1 MIEDRRSA
9 FVNNVKGWTLPHFEV
24 LYIGN
29 FFSVID
35 GNKTYI
41 DPMMARVDQKLKDLA
56 KNAPDYW
63 DTYAY
68 LMFFKAFFL
77 KLGGDWEEALTYFH
91 EVLSL
96 ESIIERD
103 THLIPQTC
111 YEIGLIH
118 RKNLKEAEAKR
129 WLNKAAKY
137 RDYTTEF
144 LIQWRCG
151 YALSHMK
158 PMEYVIPDK
167 ISHLPL

>member
-1 MIEDRRSA
+1 MIEERSRQFA
-9 FVNNVKGWTLPHFEV
+9 NDIKGWTLPHFEV

-29 FFSVID
+29 FFYVIE
-35 GNKTYI
+35 GNRRYI
-41 DPMMARVDQKLKDLA
+41 DPMLARVNTKFEELA
-56 KNAPDYW
+56 KNDVDYW
-63 DTYAY
+63 DKYAY
-68 LMFFKAFFL
+68 LLFFKAFFL
-77 KLGGDWEEALTYFH
+77 KLSGDLEEALPLFH

-129 WLNKAAKY
+129 WLNKASKY
-137 RDYTTEF
+137 RDYITEF

-151 YALSHMK
+151 YALEHMK
-158 PMEYVIPDK
+158 PMEYVMPDK
-167 ISHLPL
+167 VSHLPL